1 MIKLNKKVTFI
12 LFAICLFI
20 IGYEIYYLIENGFGT
35 TNDLIF
41 RLLLILSL
49 IISSYYF
56 GRLLYAKKHNI
67 K

>member
-20 IGYEIYYLIENGFGT
+20 IGYEIYYLIENGYGT

-41 RLLLILSL
+41 RLLLMLSL
-49 IISSYYF
+49 IISSFYF
-56 GRLLYAKKHNI
+56 GSLLYSKKHSS